1 MRLIRQGALRL
12 YSLPFNIKMNETE
25 THFCRRRRRRWTAL
39 NRCLPVIYR
48 RRSFR
53 EGGTKFRPTSRNFK
67 SYTIELGIL
76 FLPQQRQLRLVFAVA
91 FN

>member
-12 YSLPFNIKMNETE
+12 YSLPFNIKMNETQKHIFADDE
-25 THFCRRRRRRWTAL
+25 EGGGTAL

-53 EGGTKFRPTSRNFK
+53 EGGDKIPSNF
-67 SYTIELGIL
+67 S
-76 FLPQQRQLRLVFAVA
+76 QL
-91 FN
+91 